1 MQAGRRHHQAHA
13 RGDLRALEHLRSRA
27 QVIELGAGA
36 GTDVS
41 HVHTHLTE
49 LTHRPG
55 VGRTVR
61 RSHLRRQGGG
71 IEYMGGSGCAFVT
84 RAAGQV
90 QHLGSRLA
98 GGGQPLARG
107 VVGCDQADL
116 RAHLGT
122 HVGQG
127 HAFLHGQSLH
137 RLTAKLNR
145 LVLAAVH
152 AEAADQM
159 QRHVFGRHARAQ
171 AMVPLHAD
179 GFGHA
184 HPQLAGDHHAQ
195 HLRAANAKHVGAKST
210 TCGRMRVAT
219 HAKHARTDMAF
230 LRHHHMADANAVVH
244 VRQVLLLGPVTG
256 NAHDAARIIVL
267 LGHIVVHHQH
277 HLGLVP
283 DLRTELFE
291 HGLEPARAGRVMEH
305 GQIDPAIENLADSRL
320 RATGGFGQKF
330 LGQRLGLHSGS
341 AHDCKV
347 SLTEMRASMLPTCET
362 SSWYS

>member
-41 HVHTHLTE
+41 HVHAHLAE
-49 LTHRPG
+49 LTHSPG
-55 VGRTVR
+55 VGRAVW
-61 RSHLRRQGGG
+61 RSHLRGQRGGIKHMGGG
-71 IEYMGGSGCAFVT
+71 GCAFVT

-98 GGGQPLARG
+98 GGGQPLACG

-127 HAFLHGQSLH
+127 HAFLHGQGLH

-184 HPQLAGDHHAQ
+184 HPQLAGDHHPQ
-195 HLRAANAKHVGAKST
+195 HLGAANAKHVSAKST
-210 TCGRMRVAT
+210 
-219 HAKHARTDMAF
+219 
-230 LRHHHMADANAVVH
+230 
-244 VRQVLLLGPVTG
+244 
-256 NAHDAARIIVL
+256 
-267 LGHIVVHHQH
+267 
-277 HLGLVP
+277 
-283 DLRTELFE
+283 
-291 HGLEPARAGRVMEH
+291 AGR
-305 GQIDPAIENLADSRL
+305 
-320 RATGGFGQKF
+320 
-330 LGQRLGLHSGS
+330 
-341 AHDCKV
+341 
-347 SLTEMRASMLPTCET
+347 
-362 SSWYS
+362 